1 MLAELRARESR
12 SPDAVKALDT
22 AWVAGSPPKAAN
34 FFRVAAR
41 LEGWGLL
48 DEARSYAERGLGLE
62 GGDLLVDPT
71 GQSGAATYARIL
83 TRQRR
88 AAAAFTRLAA
98 AREQAAKVPLTAIVQ
113 QVVQQG
119 PAAVTDEEWRQ
130 QRAMERKLAASE
142 GFAQAALG
150 YCAVRGEEI
159 L

>member
-1 MLAELRARESR
+1 
-12 SPDAVKALDT
+12 
-22 AWVAGSPPKAAN
+22 
-34 FFRVAAR
+34 
-41 LEGWGLL
+41 
-48 DEARSYAERGLGLE
+48 
-62 GGDLLVDPT
+62 
-71 GQSGAATYARIL
+71 
-83 TRQRR
+83 
-88 AAAAFTRLAA
+88 
-98 AREQAAKVPLTAIVQ
+98 VPLTAIVQ